1 MKKGILVIGI
11 FASICAMAQT
21 KPVAKVSTFKPAIK
35 GAPTTKPALAVTTN
49 ATQAIKTTKDS
60 ASYALGYRIAQSL
73 KGQGLQD
80 VNFELFKKGMA
91 AGTIAKT
98 DIPDSLLD
106 VCIKNYQD
114 KMSQEKIA
122 INRAAGKAFL
132 EENAKK
138 SGVVKMTNGMQ
149 YLVLTPG
156 TGTEHPT
163 LKSKVKCHYHGT
175 LIDGSIFDSSVQR
188 GEPITFPLNGVIKG
202 WQDAVQLMTVGAKWR
217 LFIPSELAYGE
228 RSAGPMIGP
237 GSTLIFEVELLGI
250 E

>member
-1 MKKGILVIGI
+1 MKKGILIT
-11 FASICAMAQT
+11 MAFVLSFGAIAQVKTVVPAKANVAAT
-21 KPVAKVSTFKPAIK
+21 KPVASKTISISGFKNI
-35 GAPTTKPALAVTTN
+35 
-49 ATQAIKTTKDS
+49 KDS

-80 VNFELFKKGMA
+80 VNFEMFKKGMA
-91 AGTIAKT
+91 AGVIAKT
-98 DIPDSLLD
+98 VIPDSLIDL
-106 VCIKNYQD
+106 CIKNYQD
-114 KMSQEKIA
+114 KMTQEKIA
-122 INRAAGKAFL
+122 INRATGKAFL

-138 SGVVKMTNGMQ
+138 PGVVKMTNGMQ
-149 YLVLTPG
+149 YLVLTEG
-156 TGTEHPT
+156 KGTEHPT

-175 LIDGSIFDSSVQR
+175 LINGEIFDSSVDR

-228 RSAGPMIGP
+228 RSAGPVIGP
-237 GSTLIFEVELLGI
+237 GSTLIFDVELLGI